1 MSHIV
6 DFRQR
11 FIFLVFSILLN
22 SAANALTIATNLG
35 SAVWTGSS
43 VNLSDWIHIS
53 LGTTLLLYGLAV
65 TLLNQLMLGHFD
77 QRRFISNLLYILPF
91 SYLVEFIGYFWRW
104 LGVPSF
110 AWPLRLVLN
119 LCGLLGVAMA
129 VSIYQRCNLIQHP
142 NDDLS
147 YILRFR
153 FLHGSAI
160 IAQWTSYLPP
170 LTITVV
176 AFLAT
181 GQLRAIGIG
190 TLFALTAQGA
200 IMGWSDTHVFPG
212 LKHHVDVPTATP
224 HHPA

>member
-1 MSHIV
+1 MSNIT

-11 FIFLVFSILLN
+11 FWFLVFSIFLN
-22 SAANALTIATNLG
+22 SASNALTISANLG

-43 VNLSDWIHIS
+43 VNLANWIHVP
-53 LGTTLLLYGLAV
+53 LGTTLLLYGVAV
-65 TLLNQLMLGHFD
+65 TLLNQLLLGHFD
-77 QRRFISNLLYILPF
+77 RRRFISNLLYIVPF
-91 SYLVEFIGYFWRW
+91 SYLVEFIGYFWQW
-104 LGVPSF
+104 LGVPQLDF
-110 AWPLRLVLN
+110 WLRLVLN
-119 LCGLLGVAMA
+119 FVGLIGVAAA

-170 LTITVV
+170 ITITII
-176 AFLAT
+176 AFLVT

-190 TLFALTAQGA
+190 TVFALVAQGA
-200 IMGWSDTHVFPG
+200 IMGWSDTHVFPS
-212 LKHHVDVPTATP
+212 LKHHVDVTQAG
-224 HHPA
+224 HHVS

>member
-1 MSHIV
+1 MTHLV

-11 FIFLVFSILLN
+11 FWFLVFSILLN
-22 SAANALTIATNLG
+22 SAGNALTIATNLG

-43 VNLSDWIHIS
+43 VNLANWIHVP
-53 LGTTLLLYGLAV
+53 LGTTLLLYGIVV
-65 TLLNQLMLGHFD
+65 TILNQLMLGHFD
-77 QRRFISNLLYILPF
+77 RRRFISNLLYILPF
-91 SYLVEFIGYFWRW
+91 SYLVEFIGYFWQW
-104 LGVPSF
+104 LGVGTL
-110 AWPLRLVLN
+110 PLGIRLVIN
-119 LCGLLGVAMA
+119 LIGLLAVAAA

-160 IAQWTSYLPP
+160 IAQWVSYLPP

-176 AFLAT
+176 ALLVT

-190 TLFALTAQGA
+190 TVFALVAQGA
-200 IMGWSDTHVFPG
+200 IMGWSDTHVFPS
-212 LKHHVDVPTATP
+212 LKHHVDVSQA

>member
-1 MSHIV
+1 MTHIA

-11 FIFLVFSILLN
+11 FWFLVFSILLN
-22 SAANALTIATNLG
+22 SAGNALTIATNLG

-43 VNLSDWIHIS
+43 VNLANWIHVS
-53 LGTTLLLYGLAV
+53 LGTTLFIYGIAV
-65 TLLNQLMLGHFD
+65 TVLNQLMLGHFD
-77 QRRFISNLLYILPF
+77 RRRFISNLLYIIPF
-91 SYLVEFIGYFWRW
+91 SYLVEFIGYFW
-104 LGVPSF
+104 
-110 AWPLRLVLN
+110 AWVGIAQLPLAIRLVVN
-119 LCGLLGVAMA
+119 LIGLLAVAAA

-176 AFLAT
+176 AFLVT

-190 TLFALTAQGA
+190 TVFALVAQGA
-200 IMGWSDTHVFPG
+200 IMGWSDKHVFPN
-212 LKHHVDVPTATP
+212 LKHHVDVPQASHHTA
-224 HHPA
+224 

>member
-1 MSHIV
+1 MFNIV

-11 FIFLVFSILLN
+11 FWFLVFSILLN
-22 SAANALTIATNLG
+22 SAMNALTIAANLG

-43 VNLSDWIHIS
+43 VNLANWIHVP
-53 LGTTLLLYGLAV
+53 LGTTLLLYGISV
-65 TLLNQLMLGHFD
+65 TLLNQLLLGHFD
-77 QRRFISNLLYILPF
+77 RRRFISNLLYIVPF
-91 SYLVEFIGYFWRW
+91 SYLVEFIGYFWQW
-104 LGVPSF
+104 LGVPDWSL
-110 AWPLRLVLN
+110 AVRLIAN
-119 LCGLLGVAMA
+119 FTGLIGVAAA

-170 LTITVV
+170 VIITIV

-181 GQLRAIGIG
+181 GQLHAIGIG
-190 TLFALTAQGA
+190 TVFALVAQGA

-212 LKHHVDVPTATP
+212 LKHHVDVAKAG
-224 HHPA
+224 H

>member
-1 MSHIV
+1 VTHLV

-11 FIFLVFSILLN
+11 FWFSVFSILLN
-22 SAANALTIATNLG
+22 SAGNALTIATNLG

-43 VNLSDWIHIS
+43 VNLANWIHIP
-53 LGTTLLLYGLAV
+53 LGTTLLLYGIVV
-65 TLLNQLMLGHFD
+65 TILNQLMLGHFD
-77 QRRFISNLLYILPF
+77 RRRFISNLLYILPF
-91 SYLVEFIGYFWRW
+91 SYLVEFIGYFWTW
-104 LGVPSF
+104 LGIGHL
-110 AWPLRLVLN
+110 PLVVRLVIN
-119 LCGLLGVAMA
+119 LLGLLTVAAA

-170 LTITVV
+170 VIITIL
-176 AFLAT
+176 AFIAT

-190 TLFALTAQGA
+190 TLFALLAQGA
-200 IMGWSDTHVFPG
+200 IMGWSDTHVFPS
-212 LKHHVDVPTATP
+212 LKHHVDVPKVS
-224 HHPA
+224 HHVS